1 MTVEIERRFLLK
13 HDGWRNQASA
23 PQTLHQGYISVE
35 KERTIRVR
43 IIGDKAWLT
52 LKRLLFPTS
61 AAANLSMKSRWNTR
75 GR

>member
-1 MTVEIERRFLLK
+1 MTIEIERRFLLK

-43 IIGDKAWLT
+43 IIGDKA
-52 LKRLLFPTS
+52 
-61 AAANLSMKSRWNTR
+61 
-75 GR
+75 